1 MKLKAISKDIV
12 RFLGYIFFLF
22 SSLNSSLSF
31 GNYFSDEVL
40 KSVEK
45 HTSDSQI
52 QTNQAV
58 TNGTATDQD
67 GNTFAW
73 KTFGDLDWALEN
85 AEVTHYNDG
94 TEIPQEQEISSWSSQ
109 LIGSWCYVYGST
121 TQKFYNWYAINGVYD
136 DASLNDPS
144 LRKQFAPS
152 GWRVATWADVQ
163 NLGSHL
169 NPNYQQNYPN
179 SDNLISEDI
188 AKSMASVNGWLS
200 SVIIDSPGN
209 DPTSNNSTGLNFFA
223 NGL

>member
-121 TQKFYNWYAINGVYD
+121 IPKI
-136 DASLNDPS
+136 L
-144 LRKQFAPS
+144 
-152 GWRVATWADVQ
+152 
-163 NLGSHL
+163 
-169 NPNYQQNYPN
+169 
-179 SDNLISEDI
+179 
-188 AKSMASVNGWLS
+188 
-200 SVIIDSPGN
+200 
-209 DPTSNNSTGLNFFA
+209 
-223 NGL
+223 